1 MGLSTTPAAERV
13 HIGFFGR
20 RNAGKSSVIN
30 AVTGQQLSIVS
41 DIKGTT
47 TDPVLKTMELLP
59 LGPVVIIDTPG
70 LDDEGDLGKLRIGKT
85 LEVLKKTDIAVLV
98 IDASIGKTAEDE
110 NILALIQ
117 EKNIPYVICYNK
129 CDLAEIKPAAENEI
143 CVTAEAKT
151 NINDL
156 KELIASLIKKEPE
169 KKIVADILES
179 GDMAVLVVPIDAGA
193 PKGRLILPQQQ
204 TIRDLLDSGIACT
217 VTKPE
222 QLPDTLKLLGD
233 SVKIVITDSQAFK
246 KVSQM
251 VPEDIMLT
259 SFSIL
264 FLRYKGELSYAL
276 EGAKMLDKLTD
287 GDRVLICEGCT
298 HHRQCDDIG
307 SVKMPKWIREYTKKD
322 IAFDFVSGTEFPD
335 DFSAY
340 SLIVHCGGCML
351 NATEM
356 KNRIKPAE
364 NAGVPMTNYGVAIS
378 YMNGILARTVKPFGI
393 EL

>member
-41 DIKGTT
+41 DVKGTT

-98 IDASIGKTAEDE
+98 IDASIGKTVEDE

-129 CDLAEIKPAAENEI
+129 CDLAEIKPASENEI
-143 CVTAEAKT
+143 CVSAEAKT

-222 QLPDTLKLLGD
+222 QLPDTLRLLGD

-340 SLIVHCGGCML
+340 SLVVHCGGCML

-356 KNRIKPAE
+356 KNRIKSAE
-364 NAGVPMTNYGVAIS
+364 IAGVPMTNYGVAIS

>member
-1 MGLSTTPAAERV
+1 MGLSSTPAAERV

-41 DIKGTT
+41 DVKGTT

-70 LDDEGDLGKLRIGKT
+70 LDDEGDLGQLRINKT
-85 LEVLKKTDIAVLV
+85 LEILKKTDIAVLV
-98 IDASIGKTAEDE
+98 IDASVGKTKEDD
-110 NILALIQ
+110 NILNLIQ

-129 CDLAEIKPAAENEI
+129 CDLAEIKVSSENEI
-143 CVTAEAKT
+143 CVSAESKT
-151 NINDL
+151 NISEL
-156 KELIASLIKKEPE
+156 KELIASRIKKEPE

-222 QLPDTLKLLGD
+222 QLTDTLKLLGD

-287 GDRVLICEGCT
+287 GDKVLICEGCT

-322 IAFDFVSGTEFPD
+322 ITFDFVSGTEFPD
-335 DFSAY
+335 DFSNY
-340 SLIVHCGGCML
+340 SLIVQCGGCML

-356 KNRIKPAE
+356 KNRIKSAE

>member
-1 MGLSTTPAAERV
+1 M
-13 HIGFFGR
+13 
-20 RNAGKSSVIN
+20 
-30 AVTGQQLSIVS
+30 
-41 DIKGTT
+41 
-47 TDPVLKTMELLP
+47 
-59 LGPVVIIDTPG
+59 
-70 LDDEGDLGKLRIGKT
+70 
-85 LEVLKKTDIAVLV
+85 
-98 IDASIGKTAEDE
+98 
-110 NILALIQ
+110 
-117 EKNIPYVICYNK
+117 
-129 CDLAEIKPAAENEI
+129 
-143 CVTAEAKT
+143 
-151 NINDL
+151 
-156 KELIASLIKKEPE
+156 
-169 KKIVADILES
+169 ADILES

-222 QLPDTLKLLGD
+222 QLPDTLRLLGD

-246 KVSQM
+246 KVSRM

-340 SLIVHCGGCML
+340 SLVVHCGGCML

-356 KNRIKPAE
+356 KNRIKSAE

>member
-1 MGLSTTPAAERV
+1 MGLSSTPAAERV

-20 RNAGKSSVIN
+20 RNAGKSSIIN

-41 DIKGTT
+41 DVKGTT

-70 LDDEGDLGKLRIGKT
+70 LDDVGELGQLRINKT
-85 LEVLKKTDIAVLV
+85 LDILKKTDIAILF
-98 IDASIGKTAEDE
+98 IDASIGKTAEDDK
-110 NILALIQ
+110 ILNLIQ
-117 EKNIPYVICYNK
+117 EKNIPYIVCYNK
-129 CDLAEIKPAAENEI
+129 CDLSQVETSAENEI
-143 CVTAEAKT
+143 CVSAEANT
-151 NINDL
+151 NINEL
-156 KELIASLIKKEPE
+156 KELIATCIKKEPE
-169 KKIVADILES
+169 RKIVADILED

-222 QLPDTLKLLGD
+222 QLTDTLKLLEGR
-233 SVKIVITDSQAFK
+233 VKIVITDSQAFK

-251 VPEDIMLT
+251 VPDDIWLT

-276 EGAKMLDKLTD
+276 EGAKVLDKLKD
-287 GDRVLICEGCT
+287 GDKILIAEGCT
-298 HHRQCDDIG
+298 HHKQCDDIG
-307 SVKMPKWIREYTKKD
+307 SVKMPKWIREYTQKE
-322 IAFDFVSGTEFPD
+322 IIFEFVSGTEFPD
-335 DFSAY
+335 DLSPY

-351 NATEM
+351 NSAEM
-356 KNRIKPAE
+356 KNRIKSAE
-364 NAGVPMTNYGVAIS
+364 LSEIPMTNYGVAIS
-378 YMNGILARTVKPFGI
+378 YMNGILSRTVKPFGI
-393 EL
+393 DL